1 MPALPAPSPWR
12 RGSPPRVDWDKCR
25 TCKDFPC
32 TKICPNKALKQCV
45 KEYTSEELLQI
56 LRRDFSNWGSNGGV
70 TFSGG
75 DPITQHDF
83 LVEVLKGCK
92 KLGIHTAIET
102 SACFPSDI
110 FLDVMQYIDFA
121 FIDVKHMD
129 SQAHK
134 AGTGVGNEQILENIR
149 LLKQSGWGG
158 RLVLRQPTIH
168 GYNDSQENA
177 GKLIAFMQGSGLY
190 EINLLKFH
198 RMGQTKWEQLGKIY
212 DYATGGEMADEAMT
226 QLQTL
231 YLDAGIAC
239 YIGHH
244 TAF

>member
-158 RLVLRQPTIH
+158 TAGTAPAHHPQLQRQPGKCRETHCVHAGKRLV
-168 GYNDSQENA
+168 
-177 GKLIAFMQGSGLY
+177 
-190 EINLLKFH
+190 
-198 RMGQTKWEQLGKIY
+198 
-212 DYATGGEMADEAMT
+212 
-226 QLQTL
+226 
-231 YLDAGIAC
+231 
-239 YIGHH
+239 
-244 TAF
+244 